1 MNIRPFKYKKVIIIS
16 ILCTL
21 VLTGVFFYRIRDSK
35 DQAEKWEELLE
46 TYRNDNF
53 TDYLIFVKYQGSSKA
68 QFELHKKVMAQGEY
82 HWRMVLSCGAF
93 TGKNG
98 LGKKE
103 EGDGKTPMGIFLI
116 TEAFGIKE
124 NPGTELP
131 YTKVN
136 EFHYW
141 SEEEETYNQLVDVR
155 KMEKKMIKGE
165 HLIEHAPAYH
175 YALVI
180 GYNQEGIYKKGS
192 AIFLHGKTDRA
203 YTAGCV
209 AISEANVKR
218 VLQTITLK
226 TKICIYDK

>member
-1 MNIRPFKYKKVIIIS
+1 M
-16 ILCTL
+16 
-21 VLTGVFFYRIRDSK
+21 VLTGIFLSVLQIAKLGS
-35 DQAEKWEELLE
+35 AKWEELLE
-46 TYRNDNF
+46 TYRNDNS
-53 TDYLIFVKYQGSSKA
+53 TEYLIFVKYQGNSRA
-68 QFELHKKVMAQGEY
+68 QFELHKKVMMKGEY

-98 LGKKE
+98 LVKKE
-103 EGDGKTPMGIFLI
+103 EGDGKTPTGTFLV
-116 TEAFGIKE
+116 TEAFGIKDD
-124 NPGTELP
+124 PGTELP

-155 KMEKKMIKGE
+155 KMEKKKIKGE
-165 HLIEHAPAYH
+165 HLIEYAPAYH

-218 VLQTITLK
+218 VLQTITKK